1 MAVGGNCQ
9 IKFLAVERAQLSQIT
24 NKIHQAVAQQRLAAG
39 EPDFLDAGLNED
51 PHQAQVVSKGQFRI
65 LRAFITGAAVDALV
79 IAAVRDADA
88 EVSDK
93 APVFVLKPHK
103 LVAIKVAADRFA
115 RRQKGGKDAE
125 ACFGSFPNGR
135 PVRFR
140 ARPSS
145 LHSQQGAATVA
156 RYSSG
161 RMWSEPMWIIID
173 EARNSNHFSAVSG
186 MRGGFPKTNPLS
198 KVKIL
203 RQETKQKDLK
213 FF

>member
-1 MAVGGNCQ
+1 MTVRGDCQ
-9 IKFLAVERAQLSQIT
+9 IKFLAIERAQLSEIAD
-24 NKIHQAVAQQRLAAG
+24 KIHQTITQQRLAAG

-51 PHQAQVVSKGQFRI
+51 PHQAQVVSKRQFRI

-88 EVSDK
+88 QVSDK
-93 APVFVLKPHK
+93 TSVFVLKPHR

-173 EARNSNHFSAVSG
+173 EARKPNHFIAVA
-186 MRGGFPKTNPLS
+186 
-198 KVKIL
+198 
-203 RQETKQKDLK
+203 
-213 FF
+213 